1 MIGLITLL
9 DSILLSV
16 SGSYRS
22 AVQITLSVNWTNQSL
37 LVFKM
42 LNKLCLLDLRLVQ
55 DWLASHD
62 HITEL
67 FHLMLFWMQ
76 YFASQGYPK
85 ELFPII
91 DELAILVGY
100 VCFIWL

>member
-16 SGSYRS
+16 SGSYRA
-22 AVQITLSVNWTNQSL
+22 AVQITLSTDWINQSL

-42 LNKLCLLDLRLVQ
+42 LNKLCLLDLNLVQ

-67 FHLMLFWMQ
+67 FHLILFWMQ
-76 YFASQGYPK
+76 YFSTQGHPK
-85 ELFPII
+85 SLYPII

-100 VCFIWL
+100 VC